1 METIATLAHDF
12 LSQPSIAVVGIS
24 SSKQTV
30 ANGVYK
36 KLRPGKRTLFAVGK
50 HTTAFEGDRCYPG
63 LASIPVPVDG
73 VFVAASPENINR
85 VVDECIA
92 LHIPRLWI
100 HHMGGTMN
108 DTVVSSSVRQRCSVH
123 SITLIPGACPMMFV
137 EDSDFGHRCIRWFLN
152 ASGKLRTE
160 A

>member
-1 METIATLAHDF
+1 METIASLAHDF

-24 SSKQTV
+24 SSHQTV
-30 ANGVYK
+30 ANGIYK
-36 KLRPGKRTLFAVGK
+36 KLRSGKRTLFAVGK
-50 HTTAFEGDRCYPG
+50 HSTAFEGDHCYPG
-63 LASIPVPVDG
+63 LTSIPVPVGG
-73 VFVAASPENINR
+73 VFIAASQENIDH

-100 HHMGGTMN
+100 HHMGGTTN
-108 DTVVSSSVRQRCSVH
+108 SGVISPSVRQRCRDH

-137 EDSDFGHRCIRWFLN
+137 EDSDFGHRCIRWVLN
-152 ASGKLRTE
+152 AAGKLRTE